1 MKTGSIIK
9 GKQLEERG
17 LIKPT
22 PQFIKRD
29 NLWLRIWVDK
39 ENKEYVVW
47 EKDAFA
53 ELIREE
59 TDGTKVDP
67 RLVENKIEEKKVI
80 PEKKAEIEKPQEV
93 ALGTTKKIVLKPS
106 SEIVKNA
113 GRTAKILRDVVEK
126 CKLYNDIAGKKYVR
140 VEGWETL
147 GALLYCKAVVTEIEE
162 YRTGYRATAEIR
174 NFEDKVLSR
183 GVAICLRDEKN
194 WKDKDDY
201 ALMSMAQTRAVGKA
215 YRLGFSWILSL
226 AGYEPT
232 PAEEMV

>member
-1 MKTGSIIK
+1 MKFGSIIR
-9 GKQLEERG
+9 GKEADERG
-17 LIKPT
+17 LRPT
-22 PQFIKRD
+22 DEFFSYEGL
-29 NLWLRIWVDK
+29 NLRIYVDK
-39 ENKEYVVW
+39 EGQRYVMR
-47 EKDAFA
+47 KDGFV
-53 ELIREE
+53 E
-59 TDGTKVDP
+59 
-67 RLVENKIEEKKVI
+67 LVEEKEEKEKEKVKE
-80 PEKKAEIEKPQEV
+80 EKEIVKVTEEKPKEV
-93 ALGTTKKIVLKPS
+93 KLGTTKTKVVLKPS
-106 SEIVKNA
+106 SEIVRNA

-126 CKLYNDIAGKKYVR
+126 CKLYNDIAGKKYVK

-162 YRTGYRATAEIR
+162 YRSGYRATAEIR

-232 PAEEMV
+232 PAEEMM